1 MTTMQANNILEDF
14 MATLREADNSLLLL
28 DYDGT
33 LAPFTI
39 DRNRATP
46 YPGVRTLLQ
55 QIMRTN
61 RVRVVLISGRPC
73 GEVSKLLD
81 LNTAPE
87 IWGAHGWQR
96 LLPDGSCT
104 RQAMQNED
112 RDALA
117 AASSW
122 VATLGYSH
130 LAERKQSGIAIHW
143 RGLPQEEIYT
153 IQAAILSATLPFQC
167 AQRMLLRE
175 FNGGMELQLRTRTK
189 GSVIEG
195 ILQESG
201 GQMPVAYVGD
211 DQTDEDAFRALG
223 KRGLRILVG
232 QDTRT
237 TDADISLHPPEEL
250 LDFLLRWLLA
260 CGGTR

>member
-1 MTTMQANNILEDF
+1 MVTVEANAILEDF
-14 MATLREADNSLLLL
+14 MDKLRESDTSLLLL

-39 DRNRATP
+39 NRDRAVP

-73 GEVSKLLD
+73 GEVATLLD
-81 LNTAPE
+81 LQIMPE

-96 LLPDGSCT
+96 LSPDGSCT
-104 RQAMQNED
+104 RYVMADED

-117 AASSW
+117 LASTW
-122 VATLGYSH
+122 VSGLGYAH

-143 RGLPQEEIYT
+143 RGLPEEDVKT
-153 IQAAILSATLPFQC
+153 IRSALESPTLPSQC
-167 AQRMLLRE
+167 AQRMLLRK
-175 FNGGMELQLRTRTK
+175 FNGGIELQLKARTK
-189 GSVIEG
+189 ASVIET
-195 ILQESG
+195 LLEESSA
-201 GQMPVAYVGD
+201 QTPAAYVGD
-211 DQTDEDAFRALG
+211 DQTDEDAFGALG
-223 KRGLRILVG
+223 TRGLRILVG
-232 QDTRT
+232 QDLRPTQ
-237 TDADISLHPPEEL
+237 ADILLRPPEEL

-260 CGGTR
+260 CGGTQ

>member
-1 MTTMQANNILEDF
+1 MDK
-14 MATLREADNSLLLL
+14 LRDADKSLLLL

-33 LAPFTI
+33 LAPFMI
-39 DRNRATP
+39 DRDRAVP

-55 QIMRTN
+55 QIMRTR

-81 LNTAPE
+81 LQAPPE

-104 RQAMQNED
+104 RFVMEDDD

-117 AASSW
+117 IASTWIS
-122 VATLGYSH
+122 TLGYAH

-143 RGLPQEEIYT
+143 RGLPKED
-153 IQAAILSATLPFQC
+153 AGAICNAMESATLPSQC
-167 AQRMLLRE
+167 AQRMLLRK
-175 FNGGMELQLRTRTK
+175 FNGGIELQLKTRTK
-189 GSVIEG
+189 ATVIGSLLE
-195 ILQESG
+195 ESSAET
-201 GQMPVAYVGD
+201 PVAYVGD

-223 KRGLRILVG
+223 SRGLRILI
-232 QDTRT
+232 DRDLHPTH
-237 TDADISLHPPEEL
+237 ADILLRPPEEL

-260 CGGTR
+260 CGGTQ

>member
-1 MTTMQANNILEDF
+1 MVTMHASTILEDF
-14 MATLREADNSLLLL
+14 MDKLREADKSFLLL

-39 DRNRATP
+39 DRDRAIP

-55 QIMRTN
+55 QIMRTG

-73 GEVSKLLD
+73 GEVAKLLD
-81 LNTAPE
+81 LQTMPE

-104 RQAMQNED
+104 RYVMEDED

-117 AASSW
+117 VAATWIS
-122 VATLGYSH
+122 ALGYAH
-130 LAERKQSGIAIHW
+130 LAERKQSGVAIHW
-143 RGLPQEEIYT
+143 RGLPEEDIRA
-153 IQAAILSATLPFQC
+153 IQSAIKSATLPSLC
-167 AQRMLLRE
+167 AQRMLLRN
-175 FNGGMELQLRTRTK
+175 FNGGIELQLRTRTK
-189 GSVIEG
+189 ATVIDSLLE
-195 ILQESG
+195 ESG
-201 GQMPVAYVGD
+201 AQTPVAYVGD

-223 KRGLRILVG
+223 NRGLRILVG
-232 QDTRT
+232 RDISNTR
-237 TDADISLHPPEEL
+237 ADILLRPPEEL

-260 CGGTR
+260 CGGTQ